1 MSDQAPEGS
10 VPDVNTT
17 RPHPAR
23 MYDYYLGGKNHF
35 AADREAAERA
45 LHGMPSGR
53 IAARENRKFLGR
65 AVRYLAGQAG
75 IRQFLD
81 LGSGL
86 PTTDNVHEVAQR
98 ITPDAHVVY
107 VDNDPMV
114 LTHARA
120 LLTSTP
126 EGRTAYIDADVR
138 DPGAILN
145 NPAIHGVLD
154 FGEPVALMMVALL
167 HFFPDEDKP
176 GKIVSRLLDA
186 MPAGS
191 YVVATSLTA
200 EHDPEG
206 VDRAVRAYRDAGLP
220 VAPRDADD
228 FARVA
233 FQNLTMVSP
242 GVVLLP
248 DWRPDTAEPRPS
260 AAEVSGYGGVAFK
273 P

>member
-1 MSDQAPEGS
+1 VSEQAPEDL
-10 VPDVNTT
+10 VPAVDTT

-45 LHGMPSGR
+45 LLGMPSGR
-53 IAARENRKFLGR
+53 ITARENRKFLGR
-65 AVRYLAGQAG
+65 AVRYLAAEAG

-86 PTTDNVHEVAQR
+86 PTADNVHEVAQR

-107 VDNDPMV
+107 VDKDPMV
-114 LTHARA
+114 LAHARA
-120 LLTSTP
+120 LLCSTQ

-138 DPGAILN
+138 DPGAILD
-145 NPAIHGVLD
+145 NPATRSVLD
-154 FGEPVALMMVALL
+154 FSEPIALMMVALL
-167 HFFPDEDKP
+167 HFLDDDDKP
-176 GKIVSRLLDA
+176 WEIVSTLLDA
-186 MPAGS
+186 MPSGS
-191 YVVATSLTA
+191 YVIATSLTA
-200 EHDPEG
+200 EHDREG
-206 VDRAVRAYRDAGLP
+206 VGRAVRAYQNAGLTA
-220 VAPRDADD
+220 APRDADE

-233 FQNLTMVSP
+233 FQNLTMVAP

-248 DWRPDTAEPRPS
+248 DWRPDTAAPRPS
-260 AAEVSGYGGVAFK
+260 AAEVNGYGGVAVK